1 MTPHFILCAERA
13 ARTTEGTFVLHGI
26 IERVFVK
33 QEPTAESP
41 LTIPAMSVAFDIRDA
56 KLTQQRS
63 VQVQLAHKET
73 GTVLFSQGFG
83 VEATNDPADKIS
95 GILNFHLIQI
105 KALGEYEV
113 TVSVDGTQVG
123 TNSFFVVMAP
133 AAQAK

>member
-56 KLTQQRS
+56 KLDKQRS
-63 VQVQLAHKET
+63 VQVQLTHKES

-83 VEATNDPADKIS
+83 VEATNDPADKIN
-95 GILNFHLIQI
+95 GVLNFHLLQV
-105 KALGEYEV
+105 KALGTYEV
-113 TVSVDGTQVG
+113 AVSVDGTEVG

-133 AAQAK
+133 GPQAK